1 MKNRSLLL
9 IVTFLSI
16 SAWIDLISIMTYV
29 GYELEFSAISVA
41 LVSISMLAPQAL
53 LNGFIS
59 RCVNRFNANHL
70 LIATTVTR
78 ALCTLGLIWAD
89 TLATLL
95 PLLLIRSV
103 SIGFFQPLIAGE
115 AQSVDM
121 TQKAQFA
128 ALLNLINTLS
138 KVIVPAIGGVFAIY
152 FGEQAVFVLS
162 FGLCCLATLSL
173 LKFPLSRRATTL
185 ISSTKLP
192 ETKQI
197 PPIFLAGFGCCILLA
212 SGLSLTFSNLL
223 PYTFNFY
230 EVPKSLLSLSL
241 STSAIGA
248 IIYNLAVVRQK
259 LAIVEFP
266 QNHLMAA
273 CILSAAA
280 FAGLTLTLEFSALH
294 WLLIPLLFA
303 ILSVAHAYF
312 ETFSNAFIFSCTG
325 TVSVTLAAFKQS
337 FAAYSGI
344 AATLLGAAS
353 LTTGEPFTF
362 LISISLAAF
371 ILAIMWGRW
380 DFQRALAPVHNLS
393 S

>member
-1 MKNRSLLL
+1 MKNKSLLL

-53 LNGFIS
+53 LNGFIA

-70 LIATTVTR
+70 LIATTIIR

-89 TLATLL
+89 TLSTLL
-95 PLLLIRSV
+95 PLLLIRSL

-115 AQSVDM
+115 AQSVSQS
-121 TQKAQFA
+121 QKAQFA

-138 KVIVPAIGGVFAIY
+138 KVVVPAIGGVFAVY

-162 FGLCCLATLSL
+162 FGLCCLAILSL
-173 LKFPLSRRATTL
+173 LKYPLSRRTPSPGFSAK
-185 ISSTKLP
+185 IP
-192 ETKQI
+192 EPQQI
-197 PPIFLAGFGCCILLA
+197 PTIFLAGFGSCILLV

-230 EVPKSLLSLSL
+230 GVPKSLLSLSL
-241 STSAIGA
+241 SASAIGA
-248 IIYNLAVVRQK
+248 IIYNLAIVRQK
-259 LAIVEFP
+259 LAVVEFP

-273 CILSAAA
+273 CILSAIA
-280 FAGLTLTLEFSALH
+280 FASLTLTLEFSAQH

-303 ILSVAHAYF
+303 ILSIARAYF
-312 ETFSNAFIFSCTG
+312 ETFSNAFIFSCTE

-353 LTTGEPFTF
+353 LTTGEPFAF
-362 LISISLAAF
+362 LISISLAAL

-380 DFQRALAPVHNLS
+380 DFQKALAPALKLS

>member
-1 MKNRSLLL
+1 MKNKPLLL
-9 IVTFLSI
+9 IVTLLSI

-41 LVSISMLAPQAL
+41 LVSISMLAPQAI
-53 LNGFIS
+53 LNNFIS

-70 LIATTVTR
+70 LIATTITR

-89 TLATLL
+89 TLGTLL
-95 PLLLIRSV
+95 PLLLIRSL

-115 AQSVDM
+115 AQSVSKS
-121 TQKAQFA
+121 QKAQFA

-138 KVIVPAIGGVFAIY
+138 KVIVPAIGGLFAIY

-162 FGLCCLATLSL
+162 FCLCCVATLCL
-173 LKFPLSRRATTL
+173 LKYPLSRRTPTQ
-185 ISSTKLP
+185 SFSTETP

-197 PPIFLAGFGCCILLA
+197 PTMFLAGFGCSILLA

-230 EVPKSLLSLSL
+230 GIPKSLLSLSL
-241 STSAIGA
+241 SASAIGA

-259 LAIVEFP
+259 LVVETFP

-273 CILSAAA
+273 CIMSAAA
-280 FAGLTLTLEFSALH
+280 FAGLTLTLDFDALH
-294 WLLIPLLFA
+294 WVLIPLLFA
-303 ILSVAHAYF
+303 ILSIARAYF
-312 ETFSNAFIFSCTG
+312 ETFSNAFIFFMHRNCLRHFGSLQAKLRSLLWHRRNSPWRCKFDNG
-325 TVSVTLAAFKQS
+325 RTLHVPH
-337 FAAYSGI
+337 
-344 AATLLGAAS
+344 LD
-353 LTTGEPFTF
+353 FTRR
-362 LISISLAAF
+362 F

-380 DFQRALAPVHNLS
+380 DFQKALAPVLKLS